1 MCDREAEVICS
12 CQVRL
17 CRTCF
22 TLHRLDYPQGRHI
35 PTQLAVQS
43 SLEQPVPQYTLD
55 GIKLVRVIE
64 KEEGHEIHEGVVL
77 NSGASVVVSWKTF
90 RSESD
95 FKRYQ
100 LEAEKVA
107 ALRHRGL
114 SVCLAHYLDDSYQE
128 GYRYV
133 LVFEAA
139 EEGDLKSE
147 MHTRLLTGRRLAEA
161 DLQAQ
166 LRLALSTFAYLQ
178 ASGMAFTNLQLTDF
192 IRIGNSVKFGMFCD
206 LTENR
211 VSLGSSSFKEQLR
224 LSVRKLASL
233 FLQLGHSSETY
244 PGYDTKALRKS
255 LFAMPCGP
263 SLKTVLSL
271 MLFSNLDFQEVGQS
285 LAGVKVTES
294 GLLSVQTGAGY
305 HVSSVSPQLIL
316 CPKLQPSSSIAFL
329 SPFKVMITGGAE
341 KPTSVFKLN
350 LQTCQLKQRPNL
362 TQGRAWHSS
371 LSFNSTVLVVGGRSQ
386 GISTASTE
394 IELTGKVWTQ
404 AQALTTPREAASLT
418 RYGKV
423 LYLCGGLHVTETSH
437 SYLSSIEIYN
447 TAGWQTLDLKLTV
460 GLAFCDILPLEGEL
474 LVLGGLTETQLS
486 TDVWRLNSEDL
497 FWTSTMPQGLCFRY
511 ARWGC
516 AACALAVQT
525 TLWLAEPW
533 RRLELK
539 ACPI

>member
-12 CQVRL
+12 CQIRL

-22 TLHRLDYPQGRHI
+22 TLHRLDYPQGKHN

-43 SLEQPVPQYTLD
+43 SLEQLVPQYTLD
-55 GIKLVRVIE
+55 EIKLVRAVEI
-64 KEEGHEIHEGVVL
+64 EEGHEIHEGVVL
-77 NSGASVVVSWKTF
+77 NSGASVVVAWKTF
-90 RSESD
+90 RSEGD

-107 ALRHRGL
+107 ALQHEGL

-133 LVFEAA
+133 LVFETA

-147 MHTRLLTGRRLAEA
+147 MHTRLLTARHLPET
-161 DLQAQ
+161 DLQTQ

-192 IRIGNSVKFGMFCD
+192 IRIGSSVKFGMFCD
-206 LTENR
+206 LTESR
-211 VSLGSSSFKEQLR
+211 VSRGNSNFKEQLR
-224 LSVRKLASL
+224 LSVQKLASL
-233 FLQLGHSSETY
+233 FLQLGHLSETH
-244 PGYDTKALRKS
+244 PGNDPKALRKS
-255 LFAMPCGP
+255 LFSMPCGP

-271 MLFSNLDFQEVGQS
+271 MLFSNLDFQEVEES

-294 GLLSVQTGAGY
+294 GLLSVHAGAGY
-305 HVSSVSPQLIL
+305 HVSSVSPQFVL

-329 SPFKVMITGGAE
+329 SPFKVMITGGTE
-341 KPTSVFKLN
+341 KPASVFKLN

-371 LSFNSTVLVVGGRSQ
+371 LSFDSTVLVAGGRSQ
-386 GISTASTE
+386 GLSTASTE
-394 IELTGKVWTQ
+394 MELTGKVWTQ
-404 AQALTTPREAASLT
+404 AQTLTTPREAASLT

-423 LYLCGGLHVTETSH
+423 LYLCGGLCVTETSY

-447 TAGWQTLDLKLTV
+447 TAGWQSLDLKLTL
-460 GLAFCDILPLEGEL
+460 GLAFSDIISIEGQL
-474 LVLGGLTETQLS
+474 VVLGGLTEVQLS
-486 TDVWRLNSEDL
+486 ADVWRLNSEDL
-497 FWTSTMPQGLCFRY
+497 LWSSALPQGLCFRY

-516 AACALAVQT
+516 APCALAVQT
-525 TLWLAEPW
+525 TLWLTEPW